1 MRYYVVELILKSR
14 IWNEQ
19 MRASAMNWNYETDCM
34 VECRLNDNECAR
46 TDHPHTDLSQQEVMS
61 DTRMSEISKFVMVA

>member
-1 MRYYVVELILKSR
+1 MRYYVVLQSELVLKSR
-14 IWNEQ
+14 ICYEES
-19 MRASAMNWNYETDCM
+19 RASAIWT